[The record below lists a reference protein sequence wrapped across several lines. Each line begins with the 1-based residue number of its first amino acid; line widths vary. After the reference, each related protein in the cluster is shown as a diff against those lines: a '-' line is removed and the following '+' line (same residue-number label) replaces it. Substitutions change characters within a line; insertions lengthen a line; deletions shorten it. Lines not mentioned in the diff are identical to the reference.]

1 MLTHNLEK
9 LILAGKASYN
19 TFVAGGSQKHVLT
32 VDNDRFIIITDLIYF
47 NSANAKRNWE
57 ATRQEVVD
65 MLKNLNTQVRIFSSK
80 SINQFLFR
88 NSVNIIPAPTQTGT
102 VYNLMPFGSVKIDTY
117 LVHESNVSITF
128 SYAGDRINIDTGN
141 SETDSIAFAP
151 PYDYGKDGQPGVLP
165 VRLVSGATGAYKTAN
180 AGLGKV
186 DAGDQIDLELSFP
199 VDAAHNYAGL
209 DYAASY
215 PILQIGYVE
224 ILGNPTNLSS
234 SI

>member
-1 MLTHNLEK
+1 MLTHHLEK

-19 TFVAGGSQKHVLT
+19 TFVAGGSQKHILP

-47 NSANAKRNWE
+47 NSANAKTFYE
-57 ATRQEVVD
+57 ATRADVED
-65 MLKNLNTQVRIFSSK
+65 LLANLNTQIRIFSSK
-80 SINQFLFR
+80 SINQFLMR
-88 NSVNIIPAPTQTGT
+88 NAVNITPDSITGK
-102 VYNLMPFGSVKIDTY
+102 YNIMPFGSVKIDTY

-128 SYAGDRINIDTGN
+128 SYAGDRLNIDTGN
-141 SETDSIAFAP
+141 SETDSTAFAP

-165 VRLVSGATGAYKTAN
+165 VRLVGGATATYKTAN

-199 VDAAHNYAGL
+199 VDAAHNYAQL
-209 DYAASY
+209 DNAAGY

-224 ILGNPTNLSS
+224 ILGNPTNLSA